1 MTVAPAISP
10 TSSTRSTARRDQ
22 NVLQR
27 LVRHRLAQIGLAL
40 LMLLLVA
47 AFFAR
52 PIVDATVNSSEL
64 QREVARQQKLAKPQD
79 TRALMSYSKGI
90 KPVTGEPHTPD
101 ATFLLGADTLGR
113 DVWTRVLYGARLSL
127 QVGFFA
133 MLSSVL
139 IGTTVDLISGYF
151 GGWIDGALMR
161 LTDIVLSLPTVLL
174 VIAFVA
180 VLPTDAIDNP
190 LFRFHIGAETLDRR
204 VFNLLFV
211 IGLVTWTR
219 IARAVRG
226 EVLSLKGREFIEA
239 ARATGGSHGRI
250 IWKHLLPNVIPT
262 VIVLATLA
270 TANNILL
277 EAGLSYLGLGVEPE
291 TPSWGGMIAEGQPY
305 LLSAPWITLAPGVA
319 IVLAVAAFNLL
330 GQALQEILEP
340 RA

>member
-1 MTVAPAISP
+1 MAIAPAISP
-10 TSSTRSTARRDQ
+10 TSSTRSTARREQ

-27 LVRHRLAQIGLAL
+27 LVRHRLAQIGLLLLLLL
-40 LMLLLVA
+40 LMA
-47 AFFAR
+47 AFFAPFISR
-52 PIVDATVNSSEL
+52 LDPTADLGGTKAI
-64 QREVARQQKLAKPQD
+64 
-79 TRALMSYSKGI
+79 
-90 KPVTGEPHTPD
+90 TGEPFAPAQAIAD
-101 ATFLLGADTLGR
+101 SKFAGQTFLLGADTLGR

-139 IGTTVDLISGYF
+139 IGTTVGLISGYF

-180 VLPTDAIDNP
+180 VLPTDPINNP

-239 ARATGGSHGRI
+239 ARATGGSHSRI

-330 GQALQEILEP
+330 GQALQETLEP

>member
-1 MTVAPAISP
+1 MAQAFATP
-10 TSSTRSTARRDQ
+10 TTSTRTRLRRDQ
-22 NVLQR
+22 SVLQR
-27 LVRHRLAQIGLAL
+27 LMRHRLAQIGLFL
-40 LMLLLVA
+40 LVVLLVA
-47 AFFAR
+47 AFFAPR
-52 PIVDATVNSSEL
+52 LSSL
-64 QREVARQQKLAKPQD
+64 DPKIDLGG
-79 TRALMSYSKGI
+79 TRAI
-90 KPVTGEPHTPD
+90 TGEPFAPGQAISDSKTGQS
-101 ATFLLGADTLGR
+101 FLLGADTLGR

-127 QVGFFA
+127 QVGVFA
-133 MLSSVL
+133 MLSSVI
-139 IGTTVDLISGYF
+139 IGTTIGLISGYF
-151 GGWIDGALMR
+151 GGWVDGALMR

-174 VIAFVA
+174 VIAAVA
-180 VLPTDAIDNP
+180 VLPTDPISNP
-190 LFRFHIGAETLDRR
+190 LFSWEIGAETLDRR

-250 IWKHLLPNVIPT
+250 IWRHLLPNVMPT

-319 IVLAVAAFNLL
+319 IILAVAAFNLL
-330 GQALQEILEP
+330 GTALQETLEP